1 MTTVAGT
8 GVAGYSKDEGL
19 ATSAQFNEPQSIAL
33 DSSGNIYVTDTYDNV
48 IRMITK
54 STGIITTVA
63 GTGRRSRYYGRG
75 TGDGGLAIKAT
86 FYYPGGIALDASGNI
101 YVADTLNYV
110 IRMIT
115 KSTGIITKVAGTGIS
130 SYTGDGGLATSA
142 TIGLCFG
149 VALDASGNIYV
160 SDAYYNVIRMITKS
174 TGIITTVAG
183 TGQSTSY
190 DGYNTG
196 DGGLATSATLN
207 DPGGIALDT
216 SGNIYVADSWNYL
229 IRMIKKSTG
238 IITTVAGTKNGIN
251 LRFGYTGD
259 GGLATSATIGPCYN
273 IALDASENIFITGIE
288 FNVIRK
294 ITKSTGIIT
303 TVAGTPTKS
312 NLNKPT
318 GIAIDSAGT
327 AYFAD
332 TDSHQVRS
340 FSTST

>member
-8 GVAGYSKDEGL
+8 GVAGYSGDEGL
-19 ATSAQFNEPQSIAL
+19 ATSARFTEPKGIAL
-33 DSSGNIYVTDTYDNV
+33 DSSGNIYVSDTSDNV

-63 GTGRRSRYYGRG
+63 GTGRRSRYYVHD
-75 TGDGGLAIKAT
+75 TGDGGLAMNAT
-86 FYYPGGIALDASGNI
+86 FYYPQGIALDTYGNI
-101 YVADTLNYV
+101 YVTDTLNYV

-130 SYTGDGGLATSA
+130 SYNGDGGLATSA

-190 DGYNTG
+190 DGYNIG
-196 DGGLATSATLN
+196 DGGLATNATFDNLA
-207 DPGGIALDT
+207 GVALDT
-216 SGNIYVADSWNYL
+216 SGNIYVADGNNHV
-229 IRMIKKSTG
+229 IRKITKSTG
-238 IITTVAGTKNGIN
+238 IISTVAGTKNGIN

-273 IALDASENIFITGIE
+273 IALDASENIFISGTK

-312 NLNKPT
+312 NLN
-318 GIAIDSAGT
+318 
-327 AYFAD
+327 
-332 TDSHQVRS
+332 
-340 FSTST
+340 